1 MDNAVRIGAWLH
13 EANYGNMYR
22 LLIDPL
28 SAIVDQ
34 GDDNQ
39 CLHFLNKRVFIG
51 KNLHWLLFKTNYL
64 LIHGFQEANLVCRK
78 KKHLCLATLFR
89 TLSAPPKLDYLCV
102 NSTMRRNSEN
112 QYREITKANW
122 GLATTNQSRE
132 GVAATKNRL
141 FLNLIFD
148 SY

>member
-1 MDNAVRIGAWLH
+1 MDNAVRIGAWRH

-51 KNLHWLLFKTNYL
+51 KNLH
-64 LIHGFQEANLVCRK
+64 
-78 KKHLCLATLFR
+78 
-89 TLSAPPKLDYLCV
+89 
-102 NSTMRRNSEN
+102 
-112 QYREITKANW
+112 
-122 GLATTNQSRE
+122 
-132 GVAATKNRL
+132 
-141 FLNLIFD
+141 
-148 SY
+148 